1 MTCQHCETKSHVY
14 NMKCI
19 VCAARHCL
27 MAFIP
32 DHIKKWDYVKQVAQK
47 YKFDARTLAEKVK
60 EIK

>member
-1 MTCQHCETKSHVY
+1 
-14 NMKCI
+14 
-19 VCAARHCL
+19 

-60 EIK
+60 EMRSI